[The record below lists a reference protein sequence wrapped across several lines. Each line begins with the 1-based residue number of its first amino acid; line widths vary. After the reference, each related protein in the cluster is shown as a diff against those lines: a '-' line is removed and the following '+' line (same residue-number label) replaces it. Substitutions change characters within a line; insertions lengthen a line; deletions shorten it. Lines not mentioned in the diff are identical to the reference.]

1 MNRHLSD
8 LIGALKALKDNACAV
23 LVSVDRVQGSTPR
36 DAGAWMAVFDAG
48 EIINTLGGG
57 QLEFQAIDVAK
68 SMLKTMG
75 HASSL
80 TQAFGL
86 EDSVSPVLRFPL
98 GPSLGQCCGGV
109 VHLSFEKV
117 RASDLERLVQTLR
130 RPEPH
135 LALFGAGHVGRALMR
150 VMSTLPWTLSW
161 IDSRE
166 DIFLQQEFLS
176 VTMEHS
182 DPVHFAVDH
191 LLSQTHVL
199 IMSFSHAEDLDIVA
213 RCLLRQRSRGELSS
227 VGLIG
232 SETKWATFQNRL
244 RERGF
249 TQEELDTVECPIGL
263 PGIEG
268 KEPEVIALS
277 VAARLLQ
284 MQSMQSP
291 SL

>member
-1 MNRHLSD
+1 M
-8 LIGALKALKDNACAV
+8 
-23 LVSVDRVQGSTPR
+23 
-36 DAGAWMAVFDAG
+36 
-48 EIINTLGGG
+48 
-57 QLEFQAIDVAK
+57 
-68 SMLKTMG
+68 
-75 HASSL
+75 
-80 TQAFGL
+80 
-86 EDSVSPVLRFPL
+86 
-98 GPSLGQCCGGV
+98 
-109 VHLSFEKV
+109 
-117 RASDLERLVQTLR
+117 
-130 RPEPH
+130 
-135 LALFGAGHVGRALMR
+135 
-150 VMSTLPWTLSW
+150 
-161 IDSRE
+161 
-166 DIFLQQEFLS
+166 
-176 VTMEHS
+176 
-182 DPVHFAVDH
+182 HFAVDH

-213 RCLLRQRSRGELSS
+213 RCLLRQRSRGDLSS